1 MTVKHQVVHVFKD
14 HAVLENFVV
23 IQELAKHLDLNVVME
38 VEEVGVAVEEE
49 GEVVVLVNN
58 QLEIKCIFHPD
69 L

>member
-38 VEEVGVAVEEE
+38 VEEVGVGVEE

-58 QLEIKCIFHPD
+58 QREIKCIFHSD